1 VPRLLVIDDDPAILL
16 VFRRAFADSEVLLR
30 TAATARE
37 GLEAVA
43 EHRPDVVLLDVHLPD
58 RTGLELYR
66 EIRQL
71 DGTLPVIF
79 ITASGSSDMVIEA
92 MKLGAYDY
100 LPKPLDLGGV
110 RELLA
115 RAFEV
120 RRLMHVPVEFHA
132 EHGIGDERADV
143 LIGGSPSMR
152 EVYKAIGRVAP
163 RDVTVLIRGE
173 SGTGKELVARA
184 IYQHSPRV
192 GGPFLPINCAAIPDA
207 LLESELFGHEKGA
220 FTGADR
226 QRIGKFE
233 QCSGGTLFLDEIGD
247 MPPLLQTKMLRVLQE
262 QRFERVGGDR
272 TIETDVRIIAATHQD
287 LERLIAE
294 RRFRADLYYRLQVF
308 TIALPPL
315 RDRPDDILLLI
326 DHYLKRLGPELH
338 RRVER
343 VAPEAL
349 ELLLTYRWPGNVREL
364 EGTLKQA
371 LLRATAPVLVP
382 NDFPDGIRNLE
393 PANVARAPTDSAP
406 DIAAF
411 LGARLAAG
419 TEDLYAEFQA
429 FVERYLITQV
439 LHHARGN
446 QARAAQTL
454 GIARNSLRKKIRLL
468 GITIDRVVGSG
479 EADPESDNDDE

>member
-1 VPRLLVIDDDPAILL
+1 MPVLLVIDDDPAILL
-16 VFRRAFADSEVLLR
+16 VFRRAFADSDVALR

-43 EHRPDVVLLDVHLPD
+43 RQRPDVVLLDVRLPD
-58 RTGLELYR
+58 KSGLETYR
-66 EIRQL
+66 EIRRL
-71 DGTLPVIF
+71 DATLPVIF
-79 ITASGSSDMVIEA
+79 ITAGGSSDTVIEA

-100 LPKPLDLGGV
+100 LPKPLDLGSV

-115 RAFEV
+115 RAFAI
-120 RRLMHVPVEFHA
+120 RRLTSVPVEFRA
-132 EHGIGDERADV
+132 DDGIGDEWADV
-143 LIGGSPSMR
+143 LVGRSPAMC

-163 RDVTVLIRGE
+163 QDVTVLIRGE

-184 IYQHSPRV
+184 IYQHSRRA
-192 GGPFLPINCAAIPDA
+192 GGPFLAINCAAIPDA
-207 LLESELFGHEKGA
+207 LLESELFGHERGA

-262 QRFERVGGDR
+262 QRFERVGGEQ
-272 TIETDVRIIAATHQD
+272 TIRTDVRIIAATHQD
-287 LERLIAE
+287 LERRIAE
-294 RRFRADLYYRLQVF
+294 GRFRADLYYRLKVF
-308 TIALPPL
+308 TITLPPL
-315 RDRPDDILLLI
+315 RERSEDIPLLI
-326 DHYLKRLGPELH
+326 HHYLRRLGCELN

-343 VAPEAL
+343 VAPEVL
-349 ELLLTYRWPGNVREL
+349 ELLRCYPWPGNVREL

-382 NDFPDGIRNLE
+382 SDLPDGIRHPESAGVL
-393 PANVARAPTDSAP
+393 RAASASGP
-406 DIAAF
+406 DVAAF

-429 FVERYLITQV
+429 FVERYLIAEV

-446 QARAAQTL
+446 QARAAQIL
-454 GIARNSLRKKIRLL
+454 GIARNSLRKKIRQL
-468 GITIDRVVGSG
+468 GLTIDRVVGG
-479 EADPESDNDDE
+479 GDANPESDGDD